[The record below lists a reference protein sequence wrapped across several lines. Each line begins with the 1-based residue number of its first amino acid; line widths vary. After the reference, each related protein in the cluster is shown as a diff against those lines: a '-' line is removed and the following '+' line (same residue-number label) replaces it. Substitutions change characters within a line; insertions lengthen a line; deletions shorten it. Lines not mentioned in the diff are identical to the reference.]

1 MRDFE
6 LPGRSPVYAAR
17 GMVATSNPLAAV
29 TAVEVLRSGGNAVDA
44 AIATAAVLCV
54 VEPNNIGIGGDVF
67 VLYAPAG
74 DGGVIGYN
82 GSGYAP
88 ARANPDFF
96 LKHGLSAI
104 PLDSAH
110 AVTVPGAVDA
120 WTRLHAD
127 HGSKDLEALLRPAIH
142 LAEEGYPV
150 SDSTH
155 FFWTHSKTRLARDAS
170 AARIFLPGGDVPRRG
185 SLHRQ
190 MELARTLRLIAK
202 HGRSAFYEGPV
213 AEDIVRHLESH
224 GGVHSLEDFA
234 EYHGAYV
241 EPIRTSYR
249 DHDVFECP
257 PNGQGIAAL
266 MMLNIL
272 SGFDLRKLDRLGA
285 PRLHLEIEAAR
296 LAYRDRDHVVCD
308 PAHRAVPVEL
318 MLSAKY
324 AARLRASIDPEQTNP
339 DLPPCD
345 LPSHR
350 DTTYL
355 TIVDRDRNAI
365 SFIGSLF
372 HSFGSALVAP
382 KSGVVL
388 QNRGFGFRTDP
399 DHPNAIGPRKRPMHT
414 IIPAM
419 VCKDGRS
426 AMSFGVVGGRYQPWG
441 HAHVLTNILDFG
453 LDVQEALDLARVY
466 HEDGL
471 VHVERGIP
479 DRVALDLTGYGHHV
493 VRRSKVGNRDDGPI
507 GAGHMVK
514 IDWESG
520 VLVGGSDPRTD
531 GCALGY

>member
-1 MRDFE
+1 VRDFE
-6 LPGRSPVYAAR
+6 VPGRSPVYAPR
-17 GMVATSNPLAAV
+17 GMVATSNPLAAL
-29 TAVEVLRSGGNAVDA
+29 TAIEVLRSGGNAVDA

-67 VLYAPAG
+67 ILYAPA
-74 DGGVIGYN
+74 DAKGVIAYN

-88 ARANPDFF
+88 ARATPHWF
-96 LKHGLSAI
+96 LERGLTAI
-104 PLDSAH
+104 PVDSAH
-110 AVTVPGAVDA
+110 AVTIPGAIDA

-127 HGSKDLEALLRPAIH
+127 YGTKDLEALLRPAID

-150 SDSTH
+150 SDTTH
-155 FFWTHSKTRLARDAS
+155 FYWTHSKARLARDPG
-170 AARIFLPGGDVPRRG
+170 AARIFLPDGEVPRRG
-185 SLHRQ
+185 CLHRQ
-190 MELARTLRLIAK
+190 PELAGTLRLIARQ
-202 HGRSAFYEGPV
+202 GRSAFYEGPV
-213 AEDIVRHLESH
+213 ARDIVRYLQSQ

-234 EYHGAYV
+234 EYRGSYV
-241 EPIRTSYR
+241 EPIQTTYR
-249 DHDVFECP
+249 SHDVFECP

-266 MMLNIL
+266 IMLNIL
-272 SGFDLRKLDRLGA
+272 SGFDLAKLEPLGA
-285 PRLHLEIEAAR
+285 QRLHLEIEAAR
-296 LAYRDRDHVVCD
+296 LAYRDRDSVICD
-308 PAHRAVPVEL
+308 PAYQPAPVDF
-318 MLSAKY
+318 MLSADY
-324 AARLRASIDPEQTNP
+324 AAGLRACIDPQRAMQ
-339 DLPPCD
+339 DVPPCD
-345 LPSHR
+345 LPRHP

-365 SFIGSLF
+365 SLIGSLF

-382 KSGVVL
+382 ESGVVL
-388 QNRGFGFRTDP
+388 QNRGFGFTTDP

-419 VCKDGRS
+419 VCKDGRP

-453 LDVQEALDLARVY
+453 LDVQQALDLARVY

-479 DRVALDLTGYGHHV
+479 DEVALDLASYGHRV
-493 VRRSKVGNRDDGPI
+493 IRRSDVGNGDEGPI
-507 GAGHMVK
+507 GGGHMVK

-520 VLVGGSDPRTD
+520 VLIGGSDPRTD

>member
-6 LPGRSPVYAAR
+6 LPGRSPVYASR
-17 GMVATSNPLAAV
+17 GMVATSNPLAAF
-29 TAVEVLRSGGNAVDA
+29 TAVEVLRAGGNAVDA

-67 VLYAPAG
+67 ALYAPG
-74 DGGVIGYN
+74 GGEGVIAYN

-88 ARANPDFF
+88 AGADPEWFRER
-96 LKHGLSAI
+96 GMTAI

-127 HGSKDLEALLRPAIH
+127 HGTRDLEALLRPAIE
-142 LAEEGYPV
+142 LAEGGYPV
-150 SDSTH
+150 SDTTL
-155 FFWTHSKTRLARDAS
+155 FYWTHSKERLARDAG
-170 AARIFLPGGDVPRRG
+170 AARIFLPGGEVPRRG

-190 MELARTLRLIAK
+190 PELARTLRLIGK
-202 HGRSAFYEGPV
+202 QGRGGFYEGAV
-213 AEDIVRHLESH
+213 AEDIVRHLRNH
-224 GGVHSLEDFA
+224 GGVHGLEDFA
-234 EYHGAYV
+234 AYRGSYV

-249 DHDVFECP
+249 GHDVFECP

-272 SGFDLRKLDRLGA
+272 SGFDLGKLDPLGA

-296 LAYRDRDHVVCD
+296 LVYRDRDHVICD
-308 PAHRAVPVEL
+308 PAHAATPVAR
-318 MLSAKY
+318 MLSADY
-324 AARLRASIDPEQTNP
+324 AASLRAAIDPRRTNP

-345 LPSHR
+345 LPRHR

-355 TIVDRDRNAI
+355 SIVDRDRNAI

-382 KSGVVL
+382 ESGVAL
-388 QNRGFGFRTDP
+388 HNRGFGFKVELG
-399 DHPNAIGPRKRPMHT
+399 HPNAIGPRKRPMHT

-419 VCKDGRS
+419 VCKDGRP

-453 LDVQEALDLARVY
+453 MDVQEAIDLARVY

-479 DRVALDLTGYGHHV
+479 EKVALDLAGYGHHV
-493 VRRSKVGNRDDGPI
+493 VRRSDVGNRDDGPI
-507 GAGHMVK
+507 GGGHMVR
-514 IDWESG
+514 IDWEGG
-520 VLVGGSDPRTD
+520 VLIGGSDPRTD

>member
-6 LPGRSPVYAAR
+6 LPGRSPVYAPR
-17 GMVATSNPLAAV
+17 GMVATSNPLAAF
-29 TAVEVLRSGGNAVDA
+29 TAIEVLRAGGNAVDA

-74 DGGVIGYN
+74 GKGVIAYN

-88 ARANPDFF
+88 ARADAAWFRD
-96 LKHGLSAI
+96 HGFTAI

-110 AVTVPGAVDA
+110 AVTVPGAIDA
-120 WTRLHAD
+120 WTQLHAD
-127 HGSKDLEALLRPAIH
+127 YGTRDLEMLLRPAID
-142 LAEEGYPV
+142 LAEGGYPI
-150 SDSTH
+150 SDTTH
-155 FFWTHSKTRLARDAS
+155 FYWTHSQARLARDAG
-170 AARIFLPGGDVPRRG
+170 AARIFLPGGKVPHRG

-190 MELARTLRLIAK
+190 FELARTMRLIGK
-202 HGRSAFYEGPV
+202 HGRRAFYEGPV
-213 AEDIVRHLESH
+213 AEDIVRHLESQ

-234 EYHGAYV
+234 EYRGAYV

-249 DHDVFECP
+249 GHDVFECP
-257 PNGQGIAAL
+257 PNGQGITAL
-266 MMLNIL
+266 MILNIL
-272 SGFDLRKLDRLGA
+272 SGFDVRNLDPLGA

-308 PAHRAVPVEL
+308 PAYRAMPVER
-318 MLSAKY
+318 MLSVDY
-324 AARLRASIDPEQTNP
+324 AASLRACINP
-339 DLPPCD
+339 QRTIPGLPPCD
-345 LPSHR
+345 LPDHR

-382 KSGVVL
+382 ESGIVL
-388 QNRGFGFRTDP
+388 QNRGFGFRTEP
-399 DHPNAIGPRKRPMHT
+399 GHPNAIGPRKRPMHT

-419 VCKDGRS
+419 VCKDTRPV
-426 AMSFGVVGGRYQPWG
+426 MSFGVVGGRYQPWG

-466 HEDGL
+466 HEESL
-471 VHVERGIP
+471 VHLERGIP
-479 DRVALDLTGYGHHV
+479 DKVALDLAGYGHRV
-493 VRRSKVGNRDDGPI
+493 IRRSEVGNGDEGPI
-507 GAGHMVK
+507 GGGHMVK

-520 VLVGGSDPRTD
+520 VLIGGSDSRTD